1 MGANSMQGWCLFGL
15 ITGFTLLV
23 GGLAALSEGA
33 SGMLATLGSLAGIV
47 LTVMSFV
54 GFYRI
59 KPLEH
64 EGMES
69 NRSSAPARDV
79 KAKSPTI

>member
-1 MGANSMQGWCLFGL
+1 MGANSRQGWSLFGL
-15 ITGFTLLV
+15 LIGFTMLV

-33 SGMLATLGSLAGIV
+33 SRMPAGLGVVAGIV
-47 LTVMSFV
+47 LLVISCA

-64 EGMES
+64 EGMEGNQAAAS
-69 NRSSAPARDV
+69 REI
-79 KAKSPTI
+79 KAKSPAI

>member
-1 MGANSMQGWCLFGL
+1 MGANSQQGWCLFSL
-15 ITGFTLLV
+15 FIGFVLLV

-33 SGMLATLGSLAGIV
+33 SGMLATLASLAGIV
-47 LTVMSFV
+47 LLVISCA

-64 EGMES
+64 EGIEGNQAAAS
-69 NRSSAPARDV
+69 TRQTRA
-79 KAKSPTI
+79 

>member
-1 MGANSMQGWCLFGL
+1 MGANSKQGWCLFSLL
-15 ITGFTLLV
+15 IGFTLLV

-33 SGMLATLGSLAGIV
+33 SGLLATIGTLAGIG
-47 LTVMSFV
+47 LIFFSCV

-64 EGMES
+64 EGMEG
-69 NRSSAPARDV
+69 NTAAAPREI
-79 KAKSPTI
+79 KAKSPAI

>member
-1 MGANSMQGWCLFGL
+1 MGANSQQGWCVFGL
-15 ITGFTLLV
+15 FIGFALLV

-33 SGMLATLGSLAGIV
+33 SGMIGTLGILAGIV
-47 LTVMSFV
+47 LLVLSCA

-64 EGMES
+64 EGVEG
-69 NRSSAPARDV
+69 NPAPAPARQI
-79 KAKSPTI
+79 KAKSPAI

>member
-1 MGANSMQGWCLFGL
+1 MGANSTQGWCLFGL
-15 ITGFTLLV
+15 FIGFTLLV

-33 SGMLATLGSLAGIV
+33 SAMLATLGSLAGIV
-47 LTVMSFV
+47 LMVASCV

-64 EGMES
+64 EGMEG
-69 NRSSAPARDV
+69 NPAAAPREI
-79 KAKSPTI
+79 KAKSPAI

>member
-1 MGANSMQGWCLFGL
+1 MGANSTQGWSLFGL
-15 ITGFTLLV
+15 LIGFTLLV

-33 SGMLATLGSLAGIV
+33 SRMPASLGVVAGIV
-47 LTVMSFV
+47 LIVISCV

-64 EGMES
+64 EGMEG
-69 NRSSAPARDV
+69 NR
-79 KAKSPTI
+79 